1 MLHLYR
7 YLGLLVSRCSAAT
20 VKHRRTSMLIIQP
33 GSCTVKVSYLTST
46 HNPISGRHPCRKA
59 AI

>member
-33 GSCTVKVSYLTST
+33 GSCTIKVSHLT
-46 HNPISGRHPCRKA
+46 
-59 AI
+59 